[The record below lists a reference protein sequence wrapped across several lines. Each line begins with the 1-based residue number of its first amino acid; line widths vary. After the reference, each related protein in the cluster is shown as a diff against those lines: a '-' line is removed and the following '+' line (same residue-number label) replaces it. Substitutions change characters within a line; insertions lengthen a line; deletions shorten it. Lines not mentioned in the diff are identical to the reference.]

1 MGHTTKPIKEIQK
14 LKKMSNYLRCNH
26 PVAYIYFILA
36 TKTGYRAS
44 DLIDLTV
51 ADVKEA
57 IEQRKFSILEKK
69 TDSTRKNY
77 KPRVVEIG
85 DNTIEILSEYIKN
98 KNSWEYIFPSPIG
111 RKHLSIR
118 RMGVIINNAAKEC
131 DINYCVANHGLRKTY
146 GYMTYKRIFNEKNN
160 DIYALLSVQE
170 DFGHSTPEIT
180 KRYIGLYD
188 EERKR
193 TTDYLDT
200 LF

>member
-1 MGHTTKPIKEIQK
+1 MGQTTKPIKEIQK
-14 LKKMSNYLRCNH
+14 LKKMSNYLKCNY
-26 PVAYIYFILA
+26 PIAYIYFILA

-57 IEQRKFSILEKK
+57 IKQRKFSILEKK

-98 KNSWEYIFPSPIG
+98 KNSWEYIFPSRIG

-146 GYMTYKRIFNEKNN
+146 GYLTYQSIFKNKK
-160 DIYALLSVQE
+160 DTMYALLSVQ
-170 DFGHSTPEIT
+170 DDLGHSTPEIT
-180 KRYIGLYD
+180 KRYIGLHD
-188 EERKR
+188 EERKG
-193 TTDYLDT
+193 TTNYLDNS
-200 LF
+200 F

>member
-1 MGHTTKPIKEIQK
+1 MGQTTKPITEKKK
-14 LKKMSNYLRCNH
+14 LEKMSHYLKCNH
-26 PVAYIYFILA
+26 PIAYIYFILA

-57 IEQRKFSILEKK
+57 IKKREFSIIEKK
-69 TDSTRKNY
+69 TDSTRVND
-77 KPRVVEIG
+77 KPRVVKIG
-85 DNTIEILSEYIKN
+85 DNTISILQQYIKN
-98 KNSWEYIFPSPIG
+98 KNDWEYIFPSPIG

-131 DINYCVANHGLRKTY
+131 DINHCVANHGLRKTY
-146 GYMTYKRIFNEKNN
+146 GYMTYQNIFKNKN
-160 DIYALLSVQE
+160 DAMYALLSVQD

-188 EERKR
+188 EERKG